1 MKKGFLAVFLIAAL
15 SIALGLSACSIGSG
29 ASSNNSSSTSTSAD
43 NAKKSKAEVDGSAY
57 GYAGVD
63 PAEAAVYKYMAED
76 VSKHFDKADASIPI
90 VNIVHVDYTNP
101 DEVLVY
107 GDFWINN
114 YNIEGDTLM
123 CVSGGD
129 FPGVMHLS
137 RDGDGYTVS
146 SFDMVSAGAEFDP
159 SAKQLFSEH
168 YNAFM
173 KVYSD
178 EEARKELRTITVS
191 DYVNLNG
198 LAVTQYQDYGWEPV
212 KLYK

>member
-15 SIALGLSACSIGSG
+15 SIALGLSACSTSG
-29 ASSNNSSSTSTSAD
+29 GTSSNVSSSPSTSAD
-43 NAKKSKAEVDGSAY
+43 NAEESKAEVDGSAY
-57 GYAGVD
+57 GYAGTD
-63 PAEAAVYKYMAED
+63 PVESAVYKYMAED
-76 VSKHFDKADASIPI
+76 VSKHFDKADANIPV
-90 VNIVHVDYTNP
+90 VNIVHVDHTNP

-107 GDFWINN
+107 GDFWIYN
-114 YNIEGDTLM
+114 YNIEGDTLI

-137 RDGDGYTVS
+137 RSGDGYSVS
-146 SFDMVSAGAEFDP
+146 SFDMVSDGADFDP
-159 SAKQLFSEH
+159 SAKQLFGEN
-168 YNAFM
+168 YDAFM
-173 KVYSD
+173 KAYSD

-191 DYVNLNG
+191 DYANLNG

>member
-29 ASSNNSSSTSTSAD
+29 ASSNNSSSPSTSAD
-43 NAKKSKAEVDGSAY
+43 NAEKSKAEVDESAY
-57 GYAGVD
+57 GYAGAD
-63 PAEAAVYKYMAED
+63 PVEAAVYKYLVE
-76 VSKHFDKADASIPI
+76 
-90 VNIVHVDYTNP
+90 
-101 DEVLVY
+101 EV
-107 GDFWINN
+107 G
-114 YNIEGDTLM
+114 
-123 CVSGGD
+123 
-129 FPGVMHLS
+129 
-137 RDGDGYTVS
+137 
-146 SFDMVSAGAEFDP
+146 
-159 SAKQLFSEH
+159 EH

-173 KVYSD
+173 KAYSD